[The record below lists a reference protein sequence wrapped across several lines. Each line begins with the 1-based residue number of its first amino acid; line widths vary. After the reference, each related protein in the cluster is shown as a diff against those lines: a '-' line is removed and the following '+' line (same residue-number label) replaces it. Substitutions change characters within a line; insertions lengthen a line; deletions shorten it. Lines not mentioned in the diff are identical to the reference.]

1 MDTTSITQILK
12 AAQPRRAVPPGL
24 EPEALSRLLVPV
36 LGTNGNEAA
45 DTPCED
51 LAMNNKVFMP
61 IRTPFDAHP
70 LALGM
75 AAPVVRQIHE
85 ITSSVL
91 YGDTRRR
98 FHASRKPHS
107 EAASHHTIWL
117 MRQDANVDATTTS
130 KQPHA
135 AHSEQSRM
143 RDLDSRSYTS
153 LLLSNP

>member
-1 MDTTSITQILK
+1 MK
-12 AAQPRRAVPPGL
+12 AAQPLGIMPPGL
-24 EPEALSRLLVPV
+24 EPEALSRLFDPMF
-36 LGTNGNEAA
+36 GANRNEAA
-45 DTPCED
+45 HPSGED

-61 IRTPFDAHP
+61 VRTPFDAHP
-70 LALGM
+70 LALRVTT
-75 AAPVVRQIHE
+75 PVVRQIHE

-98 FHASRKPHS
+98 FHASRRPHS
-107 EAASHHTIWL
+107 GAASHHTIWL

-130 KQPHA
+130 RQPHA

-153 LLLSNP
+153 LLLSNL